1 MPRRPFPSPAYSHY
15 EVDSEGQ
22 LYDCRDG
29 RAVPVGV
36 GEDGRYILRSQRP
49 MRACMVVQPEMLV
62 SLTWGEQ
69 LTPPAL
75 RPQQEPAAPKPK
87 PKSRRRRK
95 SSSQDA
101 KQEKSPPE
109 DAREDA
115 DEEGVGES
123 EA

>member
-49 MRACMVVQPEMLV
+49 MRACMVVQPEMLM

-75 RPQQEPAAPKPK
+75 RPQQEPAPKPK

-109 DAREDA
+109 NAREDA